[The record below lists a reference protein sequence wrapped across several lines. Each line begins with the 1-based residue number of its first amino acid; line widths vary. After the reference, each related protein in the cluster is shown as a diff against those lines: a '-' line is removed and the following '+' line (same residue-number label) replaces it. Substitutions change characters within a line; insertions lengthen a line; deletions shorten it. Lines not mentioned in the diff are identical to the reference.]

1 MHPRVLTRSLALVAA
16 LVVGVGVL
24 IPAMPA
30 AAHRSSAPPFEIVF
44 PQETEKTDFTSS
56 FGASRSGGRL
66 HKGNDLLA
74 PRMTEVYAVADGTVI
89 YVGINNLSGRNVKL
103 EHVEGWESYYLH
115 LNNDNPDTD
124 DGQAPWTLTV
134 APGVEVGKQVEAGQ
148 LIGWV
153 GDSGNA
159 EGTTPHT
166 HFELR
171 HDGVA
176 INPYTLLVEA
186 YARAVEYEEGIRLLT
201 GLPDYEIE

>member
-1 MHPRVLTRSLALVAA
+1 MHPRVLMRSLALVAA
-16 LVVGVGVL
+16 LVVGVGGL

-30 AAHRSSAPPFEIVF
+30 AAHRSSDPPFEIVF
-44 PQETEKTDFTSS
+44 PQETEKTDFTNS
-56 FGASRSGGRL
+56 FGDSRSGGRF

-115 LNNDNPDTD
+115 LNNDNPGTD

-134 APGVEVGKQVEAGQ
+134 APGVEVGEQVEAGQ

-171 HDGVA
+171 HDGAA

-186 YARAVEYEEGIRLLT
+186 YARTVEYEEGIRLLT
-201 GLPDYEIE
+201 SLPDYEIE

>member
-24 IPAMPA
+24 IPAIPA
-30 AAHRSSAPPFEIVF
+30 AARSSSEPPFEIVF

-56 FGASRSGGRL
+56 FGDSRSGGRL

-74 PRMTEVYAVADGTVI
+74 PKMTEVYAVADGTVI

-115 LNNDNPDTD
+115 LSNDNPGTD

-171 HDGVA
+171 HDGAA
-176 INPYTLLVEA
+176 INPYRLLVEA
-186 YARAVEYEEGIRLLT
+186 FARAVEYEEGIRLLT
-201 GLPDYEIE
+201 SLPDYEIE

>member
-1 MHPRVLTRSLALVAA
+1 MHSRVLTRSLALVAA

-24 IPAMPA
+24 IPSIPA
-30 AAHRSSAPPFEIVF
+30 AAHSGSEPPVEIIF
-44 PQETEKTDFTSS
+44 PQETDKTDFTNS
-56 FGASRSGGRL
+56 FGADRSGGRR

-74 PRMTEVYAVADGTVI
+74 PRMTEVYAVADGTVS

-103 EHVEGWESYYLH
+103 EHVDGWESYYLH
-115 LNNDNPDTD
+115 LNNDNPGTD

-134 APGVEVGKQVEAGQ
+134 APGVEVGEQVEAGQ
-148 LIGWV
+148 LIAWV

-171 HDGVA
+171 HDGAA
-176 INPYTLLVEA
+176 INPYRLLVEA
-186 YARAVEYEEGIRLLT
+186 FTRAVEYEERIRLLT
-201 GLPDYEIE
+201 SLPDYEIE

>member
-1 MHPRVLTRSLALVAA
+1 MHSRVLTRSLALAAA
-16 LVVGVGVL
+16 LVVGIGVL
-24 IPAMPA
+24 IPALPA
-30 AAHRSSAPPFEIVF
+30 AAHGSSEPPFEIVF
-44 PQETEKTDFTSS
+44 PQETEKTDFTNS
-56 FGASRSGGRL
+56 FGDSRSGGRR

-74 PRMTEVYAVADGTVI
+74 SRMTEVYAVADGTVI

-103 EHVEGWESYYLH
+103 EHVQGWESYYLH
-115 LNNDNPDTD
+115 LNNDNPGTD

-171 HDGVA
+171 HDGAA
-176 INPYTLLVEA
+176 INPYRLLVEA
-186 YARAVEYEEGIRLLT
+186 YARAVDYEEGIRLLT
-201 GLPDYEIE
+201 SLPDYEIE

>member
-1 MHPRVLTRSLALVAA
+1 MHPRVLTRSLVLVAA

-24 IPAMPA
+24 IPAIPA
-30 AAHRSSAPPFEIVF
+30 AAQSGSEPPFEIVF
-44 PQETEKTDFTSS
+44 PQETEKTDFTNS
-56 FGASRSGGRL
+56 FGDSRSGGRR

-74 PRMTEVYAVADGTVI
+74 PRMTEVYAVAAGTVI

-103 EHVEGWESYYLH
+103 EHIEGWESYYLH
-115 LNNDNPDTD
+115 LNNDNPGTD

-134 APGVEVGKQVEAGQ
+134 APGVEVGRQVEAGQ

-171 HDGVA
+171 RDGVA
-176 INPYTLLVEA
+176 INPYRLLVES

-201 GLPDYEIE
+201 SLPDYEIE

>member
-1 MHPRVLTRSLALVAA
+1 MQSRVLIRSLALAA
-16 LVVGVGVL
+16 AVVVGVVGL
-24 IPAMPA
+24 IPTIPA
-30 AAHRSSAPPFEIVF
+30 LAHESELPLEIIF
-44 PQETEKTDFTSS
+44 PQETEKTDFTNS
-56 FGASRSGGRL
+56 FGDYRSGGRF

-74 PRMTEVYAVADGTVI
+74 PRLTEVYAVADGIVI
-89 YVGINNLSGRNVKL
+89 YVGINNLSGRNVKID
-103 EHVEGWESYYLH
+103 HGEGWESYYLH
-115 LNNDNPDTD
+115 MNNDNPGTD

-134 APGVEVGKQVEAGQ
+134 APGVEVGERVSAGQ

-176 INPYTLLVEA
+176 IDPYRLLLEA
-186 YARAVEYEEGIRLLT
+186 FLRAVEHEEALRLLT
-201 GLPDYEIE
+201 SLPDYEIE

>member
-1 MHPRVLTRSLALVAA
+1 MHLRVLMRSLVLIAA
-16 LVVGVGVL
+16 LAIGVGGVV
-24 IPAMPA
+24 PAMPA
-30 AAHRSSAPPFEIVF
+30 TAHSSSEPPFEIIF
-44 PQETEKTDFTSS
+44 PQEADKTDFTNS
-56 FGASRSGGRL
+56 FGDSRSGGRR

-74 PRMTEVYAVADGTVI
+74 PRMTEVYAVADGTVT

-103 EHVEGWESYYLH
+103 EHVDGWESYYLH
-115 LNNDNPDTD
+115 LNNDNPGTD

-134 APGVEVGKQVEAGQ
+134 APGVEVGKEVEAGQ

-176 INPYTLLVEA
+176 INPYRLLVEA

-201 GLPDYEIE
+201 SLPDYEIE